1 MESHVPRAQ
10 PERDDETGPIRA
22 VLGAARPL
30 RRRGLAQEVADQLVD
45 LIASSSSS
53 EVALPP
59 ERALRDQFAVSR
71 NVLREA
77 LAALDQMGLVETRGK
92 TRVGLTPRARAQQ
105 LARLAPPTSSSTR
118 ELMLDP
124 LEVRRII
131 EPETAALAAERISPA
146 AVEQLAH
153 WETQLEEAA
162 ARGEGVMEYD
172 AGFHVAI
179 ARATGN
185 QMLIDLVGAVADAL
199 RRSRELSFRPS
210 DAEERAIADHQRIL
224 DAIRA
229 GDSERA
235 RRAMRAHLDHV
246 EDLIRASIAQRSD

>member
-1 MESHVPRAQ
+1 MESDLPRAE
-10 PERDDETGPIRA
+10 PERDDDSGRA
-22 VLGAARPL
+22 RTPLGGVRPL
-30 RRRGLAQEVADQLVD
+30 RRRGLASELADELVD
-45 LIASSSSS
+45 LIASSSSA
-53 EVALPP
+53 EVTLPP
-59 ERALRDQFAVSR
+59 ERELRDQFAVSR

-92 TRVGLTPRARAQQ
+92 TRIGLTPRARAQQ
-105 LARLAPPTSSSTR
+105 LARLAPPTQTTTR

-124 LEVRRII
+124 LEVRRIL
-131 EPETAALAAERISPA
+131 EPETAALAAERMGPA
-146 AVEQLAH
+146 AVREMEQ
-153 WETQLEEAA
+153 WETLLEEAA
-162 ARGEGVMEYD
+162 ARGESVMEYD

-185 QMLIDLVGAVADAL
+185 QMLIDLVAAVADAL
-199 RRSRELSFRPS
+199 RRSRELSFRPR
-210 DAEERAIADHQRIL
+210 DAEERAMADHQRIL

-246 EDLIRASIAQRSD
+246 EDLIRASIAQRGD